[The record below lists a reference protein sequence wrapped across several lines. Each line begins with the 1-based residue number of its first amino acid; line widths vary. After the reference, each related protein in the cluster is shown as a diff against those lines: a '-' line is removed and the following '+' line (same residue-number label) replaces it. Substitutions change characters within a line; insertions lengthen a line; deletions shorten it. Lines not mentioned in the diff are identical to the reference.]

1 MAIKL
6 CISCRMFS
14 NTLTSPPWIAV
25 APDIAKHSLRVK
37 ITQAENHLFS
47 TSVFKLCIELA

>member
-37 ITQAENHLFS
+37 ITQVENHLFS